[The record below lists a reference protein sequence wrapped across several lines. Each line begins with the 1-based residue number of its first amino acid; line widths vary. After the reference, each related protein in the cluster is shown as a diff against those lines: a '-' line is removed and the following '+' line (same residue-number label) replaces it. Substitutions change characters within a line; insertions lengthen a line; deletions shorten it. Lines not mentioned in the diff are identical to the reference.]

1 MLAILEVLR
10 MFFRSFQGSLIVASD
25 SFNAVS
31 WVNNNGSKPRNLQFS
46 FNEMKALVS
55 SLSVEFRHVLRL
67 ANGFA
72 DGLAKQGVSLT

>member
-31 WVNNNGSKPRNLQFS
+31 WVNNNGSKPRKLQFS

-55 SLSVEFRHVLRL
+55 SLSVEFRHVLRS
-67 ANGFA
+67 ANGLA
-72 DGLAKQGVSLT
+72 DGLAKQGVSLV